1 MVCRRE
7 GIASAKKNPASEE
20 AGYRFQVSVF
30 RFQFSGFAFRFCF
43 SFVLD
48 PLPSARSST
57 KDPAG
62 RNACITIFLLYLPPR
77 LEYVPRAHH
86 T

>member
-20 AGYRFQVSVF
+20 AGYRFQV
-30 RFQFSGFAFRFCF
+30 SGFAFRFCF